1 MSRALWMGAVVLT
14 LAAPG
19 AAQNLQPLSLRDA
32 EARAL
37 QNQTDGNFML
47 DRSSQ
52 LVLPQ
57 GGTFT
62 VASGIMILDPARAGL
77 ADLPAGSYVSLTA
90 SDTGLGM
97 TADVLAHIF
106 EPFFTTKEQGKG
118 TGLGLATV
126 YGIVKQSGGHIW
138 VNSVPGVG
146 SSFEILLPRANES
159 PVDVVTTPTAP
170 RGTETILV
178 VEDDPAVQALTRRL
192 LERQGYS
199 VLVANNGNEALL
211 RVAENG
217 DVIGLVVTD
226 VVMPAMSGGELASR
240 LAETHPNLAV
250 LFVSGYTD
258 DVVLRRGL
266 LDASTS
272 FLQKP
277 FTATS
282 LARAVRNALDA
293 KLFATMS

>member
-1 MSRALWMGAVVLT
+1 MVRIVLDPAAGCVLADAGQVEQVIMNLAVN
-14 LAAPG
+14 A
-19 AAQNLQPLSLRDA
+19 RDA
-32 EARAL
+32 
-37 QNQTDGNFML
+37 M
-47 DRSSQ
+47 SH
-52 LVLPQ
+52 

-62 VASGIMILDPARAGL
+62 IGSGIMVLDPARAGL
-77 ADLPAGSYVSLTA
+77 ADVPAGAYVSLTA
-90 SDTGLGM
+90 SDTGSGM
-97 TADVLAHIF
+97 SADVLAHIF

-146 SSFEILLPRANES
+146 SSFEILLPRVSEMPPDAVVA
-159 PVDVVTTPTAP
+159 PVAP

-178 VEDDPAVQALTRRL
+178 VEDDLAVQALTRRL
-192 LERQGYS
+192 LERQGYT
-199 VLVANNGNEALL
+199 VIVANNGNEAIL

-217 DVIGLVVTD
+217 DEIALVVTD
-226 VVMPAMSGGELASR
+226 VVMLSMSGGELAVA
-240 LAETHPNLAV
+240 LGETHPHLAV

-258 DVVLRRGL
+258 DVIVRRGL
-266 LDASTS
+266 LDASAS

-277 FTATS
+277 FTAAS

-293 KLFATMS
+293 HLLATMT